1 VSGVRSGFDVI
12 VAGAGVGGGAAA
24 LAFARQG
31 LRVLLLEM
39 RPGPGNINR
48 GTSLLPAVTR
58 LLAGWRVLD
67 RFYDKGAVPMP
78 GIQVFD
84 HRRGL
89 ILEAPFVNPGAH
101 PYLVL
106 DHPEIERVFVEEG
119 ARSGLVT
126 VRYWTRVS
134 ELVREGERV
143 CGVKAV
149 EINGEEARYY
159 ARLVVGADGAAS
171 VVRRRLGLEAPAK
184 PYDTCYY
191 GINFERPRGY
201 RDGMRLHLHPE
212 GGLMIVPNRPGMVG
226 CAVLVRAAD
235 RELFRAGPLEDRIAA
250 IRRRADILRDC
261 VPLPR
266 HAHLYPLARAHAP
279 SYGRDGAVLIGDA
292 VHVTHPTGGQ
302 GMTMAIEDAAALA
315 SCVGP
320 ALAQG
325 VRDPLLDAAL
335 SAYEHER
342 WPLNAGLLRWSHVM
356 GTAFGHP
363 GAAAD
368 LVRRSFFSLCGT
380 SIGGLI
386 RRRVWQRMGN
396 RPPLEVTPPPPARVA
411 PTAPGVETP

>member
-1 VSGVRSGFDVI
+1 MSASDFDVI
-12 VAGAGVGGGAAA
+12 VAGGGVGGGAAA
-24 LAFARQG
+24 LAFARHG
-31 LRVLLLEM
+31 LRVLVLEM

-48 GTSLLPAVTR
+48 GTSLLPAVTQ
-58 LLAGWRVLD
+58 LLAGWGVLD
-67 RFYDKGAVPMP
+67 RFYEAGAVPMP

-84 HRRGL
+84 HKRGL
-89 ILEAPFVNPGAH
+89 ILEAPFVNLGAH

-106 DHPEIERVFVEEG
+106 DHPDIERVFVEEG
-119 ARSGLVT
+119 ERSGLVT
-126 VRYWTRVS
+126 VRYQARVA
-134 ELVREGERV
+134 ELVRNGARV
-143 CGVKAV
+143 CGVDAALAS
-149 EINGEEARYY
+149 GETARYH

-171 VVRRRLGLEAPAK
+171 VVRRLLGIEVPTKA
-184 PYDTCYY
+184 YDTCYY

-226 CAVLVRAAD
+226 SAVLVRAAE
-235 RELFRAGPLEDRIAA
+235 RELFRTGPLEDRIAA

-266 HAHLYPLARAHAP
+266 NAHLYPLTRAHAL

-315 SCVGP
+315 SHVGP
-320 ALAQG
+320 ALTQG
-325 VRDPLLDAAL
+325 ARDAGLDAAL
-335 SAYEHER
+335 GAYQHER

-368 LVRRSFFSLCGT
+368 LLRRSFFSFCGT
-380 SIGGLI
+380 SVGAWM

-396 RPPLEVTPPPPARVA
+396 RPARAATSPSATIVTP
-411 PTAPGVETP
+411 TTGSVETP